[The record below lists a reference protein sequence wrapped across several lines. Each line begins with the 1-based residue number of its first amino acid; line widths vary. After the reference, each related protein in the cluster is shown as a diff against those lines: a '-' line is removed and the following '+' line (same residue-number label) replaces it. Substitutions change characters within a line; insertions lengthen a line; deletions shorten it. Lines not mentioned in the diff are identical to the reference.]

1 MFICSNAPFTRN
13 FGADFFLMRPNLP
26 FILFALLLCGA
37 KTQAQYNYDMR
48 DSRVQFG
55 LATNFN
61 FNNIGVNP
69 GIYLKYA
76 WKLYDA
82 SESAFGIAYYADK
95 PIVTDTF
102 RIKARDPNRTPAFY
116 DTSSRYNY
124 QHTFLFYQF
133 NYYFLGTNYYSP
145 YGFYLAA
152 TVGAV
157 RFRVTDLND
166 FKLDAARYV
175 TTNLP
180 RKSGFSLYGM
190 AGMGGHYQ
198 LFENC
203 RAQTE
208 VGLFAYNDRDK
219 KVRQEGQPLRVGLN
233 LQVGL
238 CFGVK

>member
-1 MFICSNAPFTRN
+1 MKYRYVI
-13 FGADFFLMRPNLP
+13 FFV
-26 FILFALLLCGA
+26 LLLGVA

-61 FNNIGVNP
+61 FNNVGVNP

-82 SESAFGIAYYADK
+82 SESAIGMAYYADK
-95 PIVTDTF
+95 PIVTDSFSITA
-102 RIKARDPNRTPAFY
+102 IDPNRKPAFY

-133 NYYFLGTNYYSP
+133 NTYFLGTNYYSP
-145 YGFYLAA
+145 YGFYLAGTA
-152 TVGAV
+152 GAV

-166 FKLDAARYV
+166 FKLDAPRYNYN
-175 TTNLP
+175 TPYIP

-190 AGMGGHYQ
+190 VGMGGHYQ

-203 RAQTE
+203 RAQAE
-208 VGLFAYNDRDK
+208 AGLFAYNDRDK

-238 CFGVK
+238 CFGVH